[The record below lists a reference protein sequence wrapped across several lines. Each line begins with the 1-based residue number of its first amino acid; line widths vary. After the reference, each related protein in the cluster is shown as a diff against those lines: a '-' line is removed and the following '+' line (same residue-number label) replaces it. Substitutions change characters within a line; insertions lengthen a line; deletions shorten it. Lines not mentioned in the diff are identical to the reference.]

1 MNNLPLELRARL
13 DEKVFNRRALSN
25 LPELEVAD
33 PQTPFLA
40 RRGFLMAAGAALF
53 SAHAHAA
60 KGPLSFSPDDEE
72 ARQRAEAERVER
84 ILNGDL
90 PGSAE
95 AQSAQTQTT
104 STNGGRG
111 EIDRD
116 FWERPRELWLR
127 RHLTKEE
134 VRVTYWK
141 DGQLLSDGYWQACS
155 MLRDRRAN
163 VMTAIDP
170 TLLDVLRG
178 INGYYDAW
186 KWRHPLVITSGYRT
200 VKTNN
205 ALSKEGSA
213 KNSMHL
219 YGKAVDL
226 FIPGI
231 PTEHVA
237 KLGQYLQQGGVG
249 FYPSRGFTHL
259 DTGRLRS
266 WRG

>member
-1 MNNLPLELRARL
+1 MTNLPFELRARL
-13 DEKVFNRRALSN
+13 DARVFNRRALAN

-60 KGPLSFSPDDEE
+60 QGPLSFGPEDEE
-72 ARQRAEAERVER
+72 ARLKAEALRVEK
-84 ILNGDL
+84 ILNGEL
-90 PGSAE
+90 SETAE
-95 AQSAQTQTT
+95 AQPRAQRNTAA
-104 STNGGRG
+104 GGRG

-134 VRVTYWK
+134 VKVTYWK

-155 MLRDRRAN
+155 VLRDRRAN

-178 INGYYDAW
+178 INGYYEAW

-200 VKTNN
+200 AKTNN

-226 FIPGI
+226 YIPGI
-231 PTEHVA
+231 PPEHIGR
-237 KLGQYLQQGGVG
+237 LGQYLQQGGVG